1 MAQFTNTRIRMAA
14 GYFVALF
21 FLSCVAVLVYQ
32 NALQFRE
39 NRNWVTHTRDVLQEL
54 QNLLGSMEEVQSDAR
69 GYLLVGD
76 AKYLRTFD
84 SSQQQALRSLD
95 QIQSLTKDNP
105 SQQLSLA
112 TLRPHLLA
120 ELQELVRIVQLRQQQ
135 GMQSALDAIVA
146 GRDLQE
152 MDLISSL
159 IAAMQQ
165 QEDRLLVSRRIKNEA
180 SFGKT
185 EMLLATAV
193 TMQFVLLTIV
203 FLFVSRDFAN
213 REKFEAAIAKAN
225 NLLKAVVEGSVEG
238 IFAKD
243 LGGRYLLINEAG
255 AHSIGKSPQEILGKT
270 DSELYDDVSAQK
282 LAAEDREVLSS
293 GITLTYQRLL
303 TTNDQTRIVASSKQP
318 FRDGAGQVAGVVGVF
333 NDVTD
338 RVRAEQELRETKE
351 TYRKLVEEGH
361 GLICMHDLSGNLLSI
376 NRSAAAIVGYVPGTD
391 RSVNLR
397 EFLPPQD
404 HPNFEVY
411 LQEIASH
418 GEHAG
423 VMRILD
429 SQGAIRYWAYRNRR
443 VIEAGKPP
451 YVIGHAQDITAQ
463 RIAEKALHA
472 SEEKLR
478 AALENEKNLSRID
491 FVTQIP
497 NRRAFSEILQLEIKR
512 SRRYRRPMT
521 LAYVDLDN
529 FKQVNDRFGHETGDD
544 LLRLTAQTLRAN
556 IRATDTIARLGGDE
570 FALLLPETDH
580 QPACAVIAKLR
591 GILLQT
597 IEARHSAVTISVGL
611 VTFAAPSDSIEE
623 VIKIADDLMYSAK
636 NQGKNCVATSH
647 VKAEAVP
654 VS

>member
-21 FLSCVAVLVYQ
+21 ILSWVAILVYQ

-39 NRNWVTHTRDVLQEL
+39 NRKWVTHTRDVLQEL
-54 QNLLGSMEEVQSDAR
+54 QNLLGSMEEAQSDAR
-69 GYLLVGD
+69 GYILVGD

-84 SSQQQALRSLD
+84 FSQQKALQSLD

-112 TLRPHLLA
+112 TLRPQLLA
-120 ELQELVRIVQLRQQQ
+120 ELQELVRIVQLRQHQ
-135 GMQSALDAIVA
+135 GMQPALGAISA

-152 MDLISSL
+152 MDQINSL

-165 QEDRLLVSRRIKNEA
+165 QEDRLLVSRRTKNEA
-180 SFGKT
+180 SFSRT

-193 TMQFVLLTIV
+193 AMQFVLLTIV

-213 REKFEAAIAKAN
+213 RGKLEAEIAKAN
-225 NLLKAVVEGSVEG
+225 NLLKAVVEGSAEG

-255 AHSIGKSPQEILGKT
+255 AHSIGKSPQEIIGKK
-270 DSELYDDVSAQK
+270 DSELYDQVSAQK
-282 LAAEDREVLSS
+282 LATEDREVLSS
-293 GITLTYQRLL
+293 GVTLAYQRLL
-303 TTNDQTRIVASSKQP
+303 TTNDQTRIVASSKKP

-376 NRSAAAIVGYVPGTD
+376 NRSAAAIVGYVPGNE

-411 LQEIASH
+411 LQEIASR

-429 SQGAIRYWAYRNRR
+429 SHGAIRYWAYRNRR

-478 AALENEKNLSRID
+478 AALDNEKNLSRID
-491 FVTQIP
+491 FLTQIP
-497 NRRAFSEILQLEIKR
+497 NRRAFSEILLLEIKR

-529 FKQVNDRFGHETGDD
+529 FKQVNDRFGHETGDQ

-570 FALLLPETDH
+570 FALLLAETDH

-591 GILLQT
+591 GILLET
-597 IEARHSAVTISVGL
+597 IEARHSNITISVGL
-611 VTFAAPSDSIEE
+611 ATFAVPNEPIEE
-623 VIKIADDLMYSAK
+623 VIKVADDLMYSAK
-636 NQGKNCVATSH
+636 NQGKNCIAAAYLT
-647 VKAEAVP
+647 AEAVAII
-654 VS
+654 